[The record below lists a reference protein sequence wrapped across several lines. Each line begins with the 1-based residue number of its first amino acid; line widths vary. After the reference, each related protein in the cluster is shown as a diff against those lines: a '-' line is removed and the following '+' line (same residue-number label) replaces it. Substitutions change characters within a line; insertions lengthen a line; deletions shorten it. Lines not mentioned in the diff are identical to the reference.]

1 MLSFE
6 CYHTYYNWNLYEFHF
21 LVLFPHNFLQVF
33 ISSSILYRLVVLLA
47 KLWDDNFILVM
58 VFLLLKLCKFRYLSF
73 LKSSLVCKKVVLFIF
88 ISAKEGLDVAIQSS
102 SYEQYNRHTF
112 FKLIVWNT
120 KNIAIII
127 HNFSYIHITWI

>member
-73 LKSSLVCKKVVLFIF
+73 LKSSFVCEKSYSFHFWKC
-88 ISAKEGLDVAIQSS
+88 KGGLDTKVFSS
-102 SYEQYNRHTF
+102 FLENFCLFLYS
-112 FKLIVWNT
+112 
-120 KNIAIII
+120 
-127 HNFSYIHITWI
+127 FSYISSLNTMNILKMRLDMP